1 MGQGY
6 DSYLVIGN
14 QCNGM
19 GSWGVGSF
27 APPEP
32 APHGDLTRKDPTIP
46 PSHAAPHGHRRL
58 LRGKTAT

>member
-19 GSWGVGSF
+19 GFWRVGSF
-27 APPEP
+27 PTGTDDTRG
-32 APHGDLTRKDPTIP
+32 PHLRRKST
-46 PSHAAPHGHRRL
+46 
-58 LRGKTAT
+58 

>member
-19 GSWGVGSF
+19 GFWGVGSF
-27 APPEP
+27 
-32 APHGDLTRKDPTIP
+32 PHRNRHHTGTSPKAEVYLT
-46 PSHAAPHGHRRL
+46 
-58 LRGKTAT
+58 